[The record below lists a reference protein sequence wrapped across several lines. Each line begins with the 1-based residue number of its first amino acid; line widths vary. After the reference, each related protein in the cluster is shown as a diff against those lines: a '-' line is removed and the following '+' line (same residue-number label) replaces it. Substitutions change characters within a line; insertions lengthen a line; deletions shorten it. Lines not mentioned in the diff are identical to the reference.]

1 MFSEAE
7 RLTRDVLSVL
17 MFCVDYYDN
26 MKSKCHKS
34 YLLNI
39 FVLQELKLSMHSHP
53 TKIRDRSLIMGG
65 GRHPRTQA
73 LTLGAVGDKYQN

>member
-7 RLTRDVLSVL
+7 SLTRDVLSVL
-17 MFCVDYYDN
+17 MFCVEYYDN
-26 MKSKCHKS
+26 MKSKCQKS

-39 FVLQELKLSMHSHP
+39 FVLQELKLSMRSRP

-65 GRHPRTQA
+65 GRQPRTQA
-73 LTLGAVGDKYQN
+73 LTLGGGGW